1 VKFSNLRNLTVIK
14 PSWIID
20 SIKNEKLQPENDY
33 ILEISKPST
42 NSWNTLQDSNFISNY
57 FNSSRLHFIGSWK
70 EKIALKKQSSN
81 NSDMKFVAHV
91 DMDCFFAS
99 IVMAENPKLRD
110 VPIAISYSKNGHGDI
125 ASCNYKAREYGI
137 KAGMWMNSAKKL
149 CPDLQSFPYEFEK
162 YEKIALIVNEI
173 FDSYCSRV
181 KILSIDE
188 AYLDLTEECTT
199 KEECT
204 TLISKIRT
212 EIETRTGCTCSSGI
226 SYNMLLAR
234 LGTSKSKPNGQMFI
248 DKESSIDFM
257 KNVHLG
263 DLPGV
268 GRKLKYKIQTEL
280 NMNFVFQIL
289 NITKNQLQN
298 ICGKKIGENLY
309 NYARG
314 IDTRK
319 LEFDNVR
326 KSVGV
331 DINWGIRFNNNEEIL
346 QFLEKLS
353 EEISG
358 RLKAVS
364 VKGKLFTLKVKQGKE
379 NEPTKYLGHGDC
391 NDYSKSFNFNQFV
404 DDSVLIG
411 KKVKETFLEM
421 NIVPEL
427 LRGVSIHV
435 NKLNN
440 EKITSNGIT
449 QYLKQSKSGFEIKDN
464 RRPITE
470 CPIAKKTKI
479 ETSSSEEE
487 EPEEKLKPN
496 QPYIKLFKNENET
509 MFQTIEGFFD
519 SSKELKKQKI
529 LFFFEVLLQY
539 ILELIEEMF
548 HLEHVEK
555 ILKFVER
562 KLLNEEEENWILIFE
577 KFKTIIQSKITQR
590 YI

>member
-1 VKFSNLRNLTVIK
+1 LTVIK

-70 EKIALKKQSSN
+70 EKIALKKQSNN

-173 FDSYCSRV
+173 FDYHCSRV

-248 DKESSIDFM
+248 DKETSIDFM

-404 DDSVLIG
+404 DDSVLIA

-421 NIVPEL
+421 SIVPEL
-427 LRGVSIHV
+427 LRGISIHV

-440 EKITSNGIT
+440 EKITSNGIS

-464 RRPITE
+464 NRRPITE
-470 CPIAKKTKI
+470 SPIAKKTKI
-479 ETSSSEEE
+479 DTSSEEE
-487 EPEEKLKPN
+487 EPEEKLKPD
-496 QPYIKLFKNENET
+496 QSYIKLFKNENET
-509 MFQTIEGFFD
+509 MFQTIERFFG
-519 SSKELKKQKI
+519 SSRELKKQKI

-539 ILELIEEMF
+539 IFELIEEMF

-562 KLLNEEEENWILIFE
+562 KLLNEEEDNWILMFE